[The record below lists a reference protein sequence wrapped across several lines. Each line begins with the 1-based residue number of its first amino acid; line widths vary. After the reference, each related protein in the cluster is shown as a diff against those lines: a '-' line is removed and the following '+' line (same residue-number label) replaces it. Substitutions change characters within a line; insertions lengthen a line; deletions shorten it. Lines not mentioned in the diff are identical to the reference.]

1 MNFQLMQNDA
11 AVLNQNKQTNFNES
25 LESDV
30 LVEAIDETVTLNDL
44 LARANQLETTV
55 KQQVSF
61 KSERSRKWIIIFFLQ
76 EFNKIQP
83 LSRTNTHQRRKR
95 FIIACTAILIIL
107 TIVITIVIVIVI
119 RTLRHKKNTNYLPR
133 SPSIYDG

>member
-61 KSERSRKWIIIFFLQ
+61 TSERSRK
-76 EFNKIQP
+76 
-83 LSRTNTHQRRKR
+83 
-95 FIIACTAILIIL
+95 
-107 TIVITIVIVIVI
+107 
-119 RTLRHKKNTNYLPR
+119 
-133 SPSIYDG
+133 